1 MRAIPACPR
10 FPPPPM
16 IDMDDR
22 QSMTP
27 NDELAAKALDLFD
40 RYAEMPQADLPHTLD
55 ALRAQDPEL
64 CAALSSLLAADAMP
78 DTFVSP
84 LEWFAS
90 RHEENAVEANGDT
103 VSIWRS
109 GMRLGAWRVDD
120 VIEIGGMGV
129 VYAAHRADGLYE
141 REVAL
146 KTIRPELMSPAVLQA
161 FGRER
166 NHLARLEH
174 PGIVSLLDAGISVDG
189 QPWLAMQRVHGE
201 HIDRWCD
208 AQRADLRA
216 RARLM
221 IEACS
226 AFRHAHAH
234 GVLHQDIK
242 SSNLLVTQDGDVKVL
257 DFGLSA
263 LLSPKE
269 DAAAVRIGIS
279 ASYAAP
285 EVFRGAAPSIAIDLY
300 ALGVMLYRLFCGEWP
315 NKPAAFA
322 AMPPTDAVAARA
334 PSALALEGTTEAAR
348 MRGARDPRALS
359 QALRGDLDAIAL
371 RCVRNDPA
379 ERYPDVAALQADL
392 QAWLDGVPVSA
403 RGAGLGYRA
412 ASFARR
418 HALAL
423 LVSVAC
429 VAAASVAT
437 VAVVQQ
443 QRRAQQEAANAE
455 VLSQLFERSLGVATL
470 SSLGNAPLNSR
481 ALLDDTERRLRTQS
495 GDGRAALLARGL
507 TALARAHLTG
517 GDYDS
522 AERLSTEAKALGS
535 DDALQAARTD
545 AVLAQLSNLRA
556 RHTDA
561 ERVVRAALAAMP
573 SRRGVDAELV
583 GLDLRMQLARAH
595 WGRGDTKGALAIL
608 DAAVASAAALEE
620 DGATALAELLG
631 QRGYALTQLFRLT
644 EAEADLD
651 RALAA
656 LGDRSPTIQNT
667 LRRYLAGVL
676 LLSGRKEDAHQQ
688 ASASLDSNLR
698 MFGPSHPETGRAWVA
713 VGKMSFYLGET
724 ERAQEEIGNGTRI
737 LATQIGAH
745 HPDLADAFVI
755 RGGLAFERGDIAGT
769 LESARKALD
778 ILERAYGPQHEAS
791 LKRRADL
798 ALLLLQQAE
807 GVDMARQDALYA
819 EAGDLLWD
827 AIRTGQR
834 QGLPMGYARDEYAT
848 ILLHFGKVPEAEA
861 QTRMA
866 ISEMTALFG
875 DDSEYVTPAYMS
887 LMRVHTARGHY
898 DDADAIAARLLAVES
913 QDKSPYTHFLLLKM
927 RLENAIARGDPKRIR
942 NAYREAERVA
952 KKRGFMDALKTVRI
966 PGAASATARG

>member
-1 MRAIPACPR
+1 
-10 FPPPPM
+10 
-16 IDMDDR
+16 
-22 QSMTP
+22 MTP
-27 NDELAAKALDLFD
+27 NDELAARALDLFD

-64 CAALSSLLAADAMP
+64 CAALTALLAADAMP
-78 DTFVSP
+78 DAFVSP

-90 RHEENAVEANGDT
+90 RHEERAAQPDGDA

-109 GMRLGAWRVDD
+109 GMRLGAWCVDE

-141 REVAL
+141 REIAL

-208 AQRADLRA
+208 AHRADLRA

-226 AFRHAHAH
+226 AFRHAHTH

-300 ALGVMLYRLFCGEWP
+300 ALGVMLYRLLCGEWP
-315 NKPAAFA
+315 NKPAAFS
-322 AMPPTDAVAARA
+322 AMPPVDAIAARA
-334 PSALALEGTTEAAR
+334 PSALALEGTAEVAR

-412 ASFARR
+412 GSFARR

-443 QRRAQQEAANAE
+443 QRRAQEEAANAE

-470 SSLGNAPLNSR
+470 SSLGNAPLSSR
-481 ALLDDTERRLRTQS
+481 TLLADTERRLRMQA
-495 GDGRAALLARGL
+495 GEGRSALLARGL
-507 TALARAHLTG
+507 TALARSHLIG
-517 GDYDS
+517 GQYDT
-522 AERLSTEAKALGS
+522 AARLSREAKALGS
-535 DDALQAARTD
+535 NDRLQAARTD
-545 AVLAQLSNLRA
+545 AVIAQLSNLRA
-556 RHTDA
+556 RHAEA
-561 ERVVRAALAAMP
+561 ERVVRAALATMP
-573 SRRGVDAELV
+573 SRPGVDDDLV
-583 GLDLRMQLARAH
+583 GLDLRMQLARAR

-608 DAAVASAAALEE
+608 DAAVASATALEE
-620 DGATALAELLG
+620 DGVPALAELLG

-644 EAEADLD
+644 QAEADLR
-651 RALAA
+651 RALTV

-676 LLSGRKEDAHQQ
+676 LFSGRKHEADRL
-688 ASASLDSNLR
+688 ASASLESNLR
-698 MFGPSHPETGRAWVA
+698 IFGPSHPETGRAWA
-713 VGKMSFYLGET
+713 IVGKISFYLTET
-724 ERAQEEIGNGTRI
+724 ARSKAALDNATRI
-737 LATQIGAH
+737 LETQIGAH
-745 HPDLADAFVI
+745 HPELAEAIVT
-755 RGGLAFERGDIAGT
+755 RSGLAFEQGDSAGA
-769 LESARKALD
+769 LEHARKALD
-778 ILERAYGPQHEAS
+778 ILERAYGPGHEAA
-791 LKRRADL
+791 LKRRTDL
-798 ALLLLQQAE
+798 ASMLLLRAGGADAE
-807 GVDMARQDALYA
+807 RRNALYREA
-819 EAGDLLWD
+819 ETLLSD

-834 QGLPMGYARDEYAT
+834 QGLPMGYARDEYAL
-848 ILLHFGKVPEAEA
+848 ILLHFDKLPEAEA
-861 QTRMA
+861 QTRRA
-866 ISEMTALFG
+866 ISEMSALFG
-875 DDSEYVTPAYMS
+875 ANSDYVMPAYMS
-887 LMRVHTARGHY
+887 LLKVCTARDRY
-898 DDADAIAARLLAVES
+898 DEADAIGARLLAISEPEES
-913 QDKSPYTHFLLLKM
+913 ASYTRFMVLDMLLD
-927 RLENAIARGDPKRIR
+927 NAIARGDPERIR
-942 NAYREAERVA
+942 HAYREAERLA
-952 KKRGFMDALKTVRI
+952 QRHGFMDALKAKRV
-966 PGAASATARG
+966 PGINAPAARG

>member
-1 MRAIPACPR
+1 
-10 FPPPPM
+10 
-16 IDMDDR
+16 
-22 QSMTP
+22 MTP
-27 NDELAAKALDLFD
+27 DDGTVAKALDLFD
-40 RYAEMPQADLPHTLD
+40 RYADMPEAELRAALD
-55 ALRAQDPEL
+55 ALRARDLDL
-64 CAALSSLLAADAMP
+64 CAALTSLLLADARQ
-78 DTFVSP
+78 DTLVSP
-84 LEWFAS
+84 LEWIAS
-90 RHEENAVEANGDT
+90 RDAGDAAGT
-103 VSIWRS
+103 RDDAGAIWRS
-109 GMRLGAWRVDD
+109 GMRLGAWCVDE
-120 VIEIGGMGV
+120 VIETGGMGV

-141 REVAL
+141 RGIAL

-226 AFRHAHAH
+226 AFRHAHTN

-242 SSNLLVTQDGDVKVL
+242 SSNLLVTQDGAVRVL

-269 DAAAVRIGIS
+269 DAGPVRIGIS

-285 EVFRGAAPSIAIDLY
+285 EVFRGAAPSIAIDIY
-300 ALGVMLYRLFCGEWP
+300 ALGVLLYRLLCDAWP
-315 NKPAAFA
+315 SK
-322 AMPPTDAVAARA
+322 PPTLIAMAPIDVDAPRA
-334 PSALALEGTTEAAR
+334 PSALALACAPEAAR
-348 MRGARDPRALS
+348 LRGVRDARALS
-359 QALRGDLDAIAL
+359 HALRGDLDAIAQ

-412 ASFARR
+412 GSFARR

-429 VAAASVAT
+429 VAAAT
-437 VAVVQQ
+437 VGAVTVVQQ
-443 QRRAQQEAANAE
+443 RRHAQQDSANVE
-455 VLSQLFERSLGVATL
+455 MLSQLFERSLGAATL

-481 ALLDDTERRLRTQS
+481 ALLDDTERRLRAQW
-495 GDGRAALLARGL
+495 GDDRAALLARGL
-507 TALARAHLTG
+507 TALARAHLIG

-522 AERLSTEAKALGS
+522 AERLSVEAKALGS

-545 AVLAQLSNLRA
+545 AVIAQLSNLRA
-556 RHTDA
+556 RHADA

-573 SRRGVDAELV
+573 SRPGADAELV
-583 GLDLRMQLARAH
+583 GLDLQMQLARAR
-595 WGRGDTKGALAIL
+595 WGLGDTKGALAIL
-608 DAAVASAAALEE
+608 DAAVAAAAALED
-620 DGATALAELLG
+620 DGAAAQAELLG
-631 QRGYALTQLFRLT
+631 QRGYALTQLFRFK

-651 RALAA
+651 RALAV
-656 LGDRSPTIQNT
+656 LGDRSSTIQNT
-667 LRRYLAGVL
+667 LRRYLAGAL
-676 LLSGRKEDAHQQ
+676 LLSGRKEDAHLQ

-698 MFGPSHPETGRAWVA
+698 IFGPSHPETGRAWVV
-713 VGKMSFYLGET
+713 VGKTSFYLGET

-737 LATQIGAH
+737 LETQIGAH

-807 GVDMARQDALYA
+807 GVDRARQDALYA

-827 AIRTGQR
+827 AIRAGQR

-861 QTRMA
+861 QARMA
-866 ISEMTALFG
+866 ISEMSALFG

-887 LMRVHTARGHY
+887 LMRVHTARGRY
-898 DDADAIAARLLAVES
+898 ADADAIAARLLVVES

-942 NAYREAERVA
+942 DAYREAERLA
-952 KKRGFMDALKTVRI
+952 KKHRFMDALKTVRI
-966 PGAASATARG
+966 PGTASPAAHG

>member
-1 MRAIPACPR
+1 
-10 FPPPPM
+10 
-16 IDMDDR
+16 
-22 QSMTP
+22 MTP
-27 NDELAAKALDLFD
+27 DDGVVARALDLFD
-40 RYAEMPQADLPHTLD
+40 RYADMPEAELPPALD
-55 ALRAQDPEL
+55 ALRARDPDL
-64 CAALSSLLAADAMP
+64 CAALTSLLRADARE
-78 DTFVSP
+78 DTLVSP
-84 LEWFAS
+84 LEWMAS
-90 RHEENAVEANGDT
+90 RDAGDT
-103 VSIWRS
+103 VEMRDDAGSIWRS
-109 GMRLGAWRVDD
+109 GTRLGAWCVDD
-120 VIEIGGMGV
+120 VIETGGMGV

-141 REVAL
+141 RGIAI
-146 KTIRPELMSPAVLQA
+146 KTIRPGLMSPAVLQA

-174 PGIVSLLDAGISVDG
+174 PGIVALLDAGIASDG

-216 RARLM
+216 RAMLM

-226 AFRHAHAH
+226 AFQHAHAH

-242 SSNLLVTQDGDVKVL
+242 ASNLLVTQQGAVRVL

-269 DAAAVRIGIS
+269 DAGPARIGIS

-285 EVFRGAAPSIAIDLY
+285 EVFRGAPPSIAIDIY
-300 ALGVMLYRLFCGEWP
+300 ALGVLLYRLLCDAWP
-315 NKPAAFA
+315 SKP
-322 AMPPTDAVAARA
+322 PSLIGLSPIEIDAPRA
-334 PSALALEGTTEAAR
+334 PSALALACAPEAAR
-348 MRGARDPRALS
+348 LRGVRDPQALSRALH
-359 QALRGDLDAIAL
+359 GDLDAIAL

-379 ERYPDVAALQADL
+379 ERYADVAALRADL

-403 RGAGLGYRA
+403 RGGGLRYRA
-412 ASFARR
+412 TRYATR

-423 LVSVAC
+423 VVSLAC
-429 VAAASVAT
+429 VVAATAGAVT
-437 VAVVQQ
+437 VVQQ
-443 QRRAQQEAANAE
+443 QRHAQQESANVE
-455 VLSQLFERSLGVATL
+455 MLSQLFERSLGAATL

-522 AERLSTEAKALGS
+522 AERLSAEAKALGS

-545 AVLAQLSNLRA
+545 AVIAQLSNLRA

-573 SRRGVDAELV
+573 SRPGVDAELV
-583 GLDLRMQLARAH
+583 GLDLRMQLARAR
-595 WGRGDTKGALAIL
+595 WGLGDTKGALAIL
-608 DAAVASAAALEE
+608 DAAVASAAVLEE

-651 RALAA
+651 RALAV

-667 LRRYLAGVL
+667 LRRYLAGAL
-676 LLSGRKEDAHQQ
+676 LLSGRKQEAHLQ

-698 MFGPSHPETGRAWVA
+698 IFGPSHPETGRAWVA
-713 VGKMSFYLGET
+713 VGKTSFYLEKD
-724 ERAQEEIGNGTRI
+724 APSQEALDKGTRI
-737 LATQIGAH
+737 LETQIGTH

-755 RGGLAFERGDIAGT
+755 RSALAFERGDIAGAQAR
-769 LESARKALD
+769 ARKALD
-778 ILERAYGPQHEAS
+778 ILERAYGAQHEAS
-791 LKRRADL
+791 LKRRTDL
-798 ALLLLQQAE
+798 AFLLLQQAE
-807 GVDMARQDALYA
+807 GADMARKDALYA
-819 EAGDLLWD
+819 EAGDLLLD

-834 QGLPMGYARDEYAT
+834 QGLPMGYARDEYAS
-848 ILLHFGKVPEAEA
+848 ILLHFGKVAEAEA
-861 QTRMA
+861 QARMA
-866 ISEMTALFG
+866 ISEMSALFG
-875 DDSEYVTPAYMS
+875 AGSGYVTPGHMS
-887 LMRVHTARGHY
+887 LMRVHTARGRY
-898 DDADAIAARLLAVES
+898 DDAEAIAVRLLAVES
-913 QDKSPYTHFLLLKM
+913 QDKSPYTHFLVLKA
-927 RLENAIARGDPKRIR
+927 RLENAIARGDPKGIR

-952 KKRGFMDALKTVRI
+952 KRRGFMDALKTVRI
-966 PGAASATARG
+966 PGTTSTMARG

>member
-1 MRAIPACPR
+1 
-10 FPPPPM
+10 
-16 IDMDDR
+16 
-22 QSMTP
+22 MTP
-27 NDELAAKALDLFD
+27 DDGVVARALDLFD
-40 RYAEMPQADLPHTLD
+40 RYADMPEAELPLALD
-55 ALRAQDPEL
+55 ALRARDPDL
-64 CAALSSLLAADAMP
+64 CVALMSLLRADARE
-78 DTFVSP
+78 DTLVSP
-84 LEWFAS
+84 LEWMAS
-90 RHEENAVEANGDT
+90 RDAGDAIEMRDDAG
-103 VSIWRS
+103 SIWRS
-109 GMRLGAWRVDD
+109 GTRLGAWCVDD
-120 VIEIGGMGV
+120 VIETGGMGV

-141 REVAL
+141 RGIAI
-146 KTIRPELMSPAVLQA
+146 KTIRPGLMSPAVLQA

-174 PGIVSLLDAGISVDG
+174 PGIVALLDAGIAADG

-216 RARLM
+216 RATLM

-226 AFRHAHAH
+226 AFQHAHAH

-242 SSNLLVTQDGDVKVL
+242 ASNLLVTQQGAVRVL

-269 DAAAVRIGIS
+269 DAGPARIGIS

-285 EVFRGAAPSIAIDLY
+285 EVFRGAPPSIAIDIY
-300 ALGVMLYRLFCGEWP
+300 ALGVLLYRLLCDAWP
-315 NKPAAFA
+315 SKP
-322 AMPPTDAVAARA
+322 PSLIGLSPIDVDAPRA
-334 PSALALEGTTEAAR
+334 PSTLALACAPEAAR
-348 MRGARDPRALS
+348 LRGVRDPQALSRALH
-359 QALRGDLDAIAL
+359 GDLDAIAL

-379 ERYPDVAALQADL
+379 ERYADVAALRADL

-403 RGAGLGYRA
+403 RGGGLRYRA
-412 ASFARR
+412 TRYAAR

-423 LVSVAC
+423 VVSLAC
-429 VAAASVAT
+429 VAAATAGAVT
-437 VAVVQQ
+437 VVQQ
-443 QRRAQQEAANAE
+443 QRHAQQESANVE
-455 VLSQLFERSLGVATL
+455 MLSQLFERSLGAATL

-522 AERLSTEAKALGS
+522 AERLSAEAKALGS

-545 AVLAQLSNLRA
+545 AVIAQLSNLRA

-573 SRRGVDAELV
+573 SRPGVDAELV
-583 GLDLRMQLARAH
+583 GLDLRMQLARAR
-595 WGRGDTKGALAIL
+595 WGLGDTKGALAIL
-608 DAAVASAAALEE
+608 DAAIASAAALEE

-651 RALAA
+651 RALAV

-667 LRRYLAGVL
+667 LRRYLAGAL
-676 LLSGRKEDAHQQ
+676 LLSGQKDDAYRQ
-688 ASASLDSNLR
+688 ASASLDSTLR
-698 MFGPSHPETGRAWVA
+698 IFGPSHPETGRALVV
-713 VGKMSFYLGET
+713 VGKTSYLDDT
-724 ERAQEEIGNGTRI
+724 ERAQQAIENGTRI
-737 LATQIGAH
+737 LETQIGAH

-755 RGGLAFERGDIAGT
+755 RGALAFERGDIAST

-778 ILERAYGPQHEAS
+778 ILERAYGPRHEAS
-791 LKRRADL
+791 LKRRTDL

-807 GVDMARQDALYA
+807 GVGTARQDALYA

-827 AIRTGQR
+827 AIQTGQR

-848 ILLHFGKVPEAEA
+848 ILLHFGKVAEAEA

-875 DDSEYVTPAYMS
+875 ADSDYVTPAYMS
-887 LMRVHTARGHY
+887 LMRIHTTRGRY
-898 DDADAIAARLLAVES
+898 DDAEAIAVRLLAVES
-913 QDKSPYTHFLLLKM
+913 QDKSPYTHFLVLKA
-927 RLENAIARGDPKRIR
+927 RLENAIARGDPKEIR

-952 KKRGFMDALKTVRI
+952 KKRGYMDALKTVHI
-966 PGAASATARG
+966 PATTSTTARG

>member
-1 MRAIPACPR
+1 
-10 FPPPPM
+10 
-16 IDMDDR
+16 
-22 QSMTP
+22 MTP
-27 NDELAAKALDLFD
+27 DDGVVARALDLFD
-40 RYAEMPQADLPHTLD
+40 RYADMPEAELPPALD
-55 ALRAQDPEL
+55 ALRARDPDL
-64 CAALSSLLAADAMP
+64 CAALTSLLRADARE
-78 DTFVSP
+78 DTLVSP
-84 LEWFAS
+84 LEWMAS
-90 RHEENAVEANGDT
+90 RDAGDAVEMRDDAG
-103 VSIWRS
+103 SIWRS
-109 GMRLGAWRVDD
+109 GTRLGAWCVDD
-120 VIEIGGMGV
+120 VIETGGMGV

-141 REVAL
+141 RGIAI
-146 KTIRPELMSPAVLQA
+146 KTIRPGLMSPAVLQA

-174 PGIVSLLDAGISVDG
+174 PGIVALLDAGIAADG

-208 AQRADLRA
+208 AHRADLRA
-216 RARLM
+216 RATLM

-226 AFRHAHAH
+226 AFQHAHAH

-242 SSNLLVTQDGDVKVL
+242 ASNLLVTQQGAVRVL

-269 DAAAVRIGIS
+269 DASPARIGIS

-285 EVFRGAAPSIAIDLY
+285 EVFRGAPPSIAIDIY
-300 ALGVMLYRLFCGEWP
+300 ALGVLLYRLLCDAWP
-315 NKPAAFA
+315 SKP
-322 AMPPTDAVAARA
+322 PSLIGLSPIEIDAPRA
-334 PSALALEGTTEAAR
+334 PSALALACAPEAAR
-348 MRGARDPRALS
+348 MRGVRDPQALSRALH
-359 QALRGDLDAIAL
+359 GDLDAIAL

-379 ERYPDVAALQADL
+379 ERYGDVAALCADL

-403 RGAGLGYRA
+403 RGGGLRYRA
-412 ASFARR
+412 TRYATR

-423 LVSVAC
+423 VVSLAC
-429 VAAASVAT
+429 VAAATAGAVT
-437 VAVVQQ
+437 VVQQ
-443 QRRAQQEAANAE
+443 QRHARQESANVE
-455 VLSQLFERSLGVATL
+455 MLSQLFERSLGAATL

-522 AERLSTEAKALGS
+522 AERLSAEAKALGS

-545 AVLAQLSNLRA
+545 AVIAQLSNLRA

-573 SRRGVDAELV
+573 SRPGVDAELV
-583 GLDLRMQLARAH
+583 GLDLRMQLARAR

-608 DAAVASAAALEE
+608 DAAVASAAALED

-651 RALAA
+651 RALAV

-667 LRRYLAGVL
+667 LRRYLAGAL
-676 LLSGRKEDAHQQ
+676 LLSGRKQEAHLQ

-698 MFGPSHPETGRAWVA
+698 IFGPSHPETGRAWVA
-713 VGKMSFYLGET
+713 VGKTSFYLEKD
-724 ERAQEEIGNGTRI
+724 APSQEALDKGTRI
-737 LATQIGAH
+737 LETQIGTH

-755 RGGLAFERGDIAGT
+755 RSALAFERGDIAGAQAR
-769 LESARKALD
+769 ARKALD
-778 ILERAYGPQHEAS
+778 ILERAYGAQHEAS
-791 LKRRADL
+791 LKRRTDL
-798 ALLLLQQAE
+798 AFLLLQQAE
-807 GVDMARQDALYA
+807 GADMARKDALYA
-819 EAGDLLWD
+819 EAGDLLLD

-834 QGLPMGYARDEYAT
+834 QGLPMGYARDEYAS
-848 ILLHFGKVPEAEA
+848 ILLHFGKVAEAEA
-861 QTRMA
+861 QARMA
-866 ISEMTALFG
+866 ISEMSALFG
-875 DDSEYVTPAYMS
+875 AGSDYVTPGHMS
-887 LMRVHTARGHY
+887 LMRVHTARGRY
-898 DDADAIAARLLAVES
+898 DDAEAIAVRLLAVES
-913 QDKSPYTHFLLLKM
+913 QDKSPYTHFLVLKA
-927 RLENAIARGDPKRIR
+927 RLENAIARGDPKGIR

-952 KKRGFMDALKTVRI
+952 KKRGYMDALKTVRI
-966 PGAASATARG
+966 PGTTSTTARG

>member
-1 MRAIPACPR
+1 
-10 FPPPPM
+10 
-16 IDMDDR
+16 
-22 QSMTP
+22 MTP
-27 NDELAAKALDLFD
+27 DDGVVARALDLFD
-40 RYAEMPQADLPHTLD
+40 RYADMPEAELPSALD
-55 ALRAQDPEL
+55 ALRARDPDL
-64 CAALSSLLAADAMP
+64 CAALTSLLRADARE
-78 DTFVSP
+78 DTLVSP
-84 LEWFAS
+84 LEWMAS
-90 RHEENAVEANGDT
+90 RDAGDAVEMRDDAG
-103 VSIWRS
+103 SIWRS
-109 GMRLGAWRVDD
+109 GTRLGAWCVDD
-120 VIEIGGMGV
+120 VIETGGMGV

-141 REVAL
+141 RGIAI
-146 KTIRPELMSPAVLQA
+146 KTIRPGLMSPAVLQA

-174 PGIVSLLDAGISVDG
+174 PGIVALLDAGIAADG

-216 RARLM
+216 RAMLM

-226 AFRHAHAH
+226 AFQHAHAH

-242 SSNLLVTQDGDVKVL
+242 ASNLLVTQQGAVRVL

-269 DAAAVRIGIS
+269 DAGPARIGIS

-285 EVFRGAAPSIAIDLY
+285 EVFRGAPPSIAIDIY
-300 ALGVMLYRLFCGEWP
+300 ALGVLLYRLLCDAWP
-315 NKPAAFA
+315 SKP
-322 AMPPTDAVAARA
+322 PSLIGLSPIDVDAPRA
-334 PSALALEGTTEAAR
+334 PSALALACAPDAAR
-348 MRGARDPRALS
+348 MRGVRDPQALSRALH
-359 QALRGDLDAIAL
+359 GDLDAIAL
-371 RCVRNDPA
+371 RCVRIDPA
-379 ERYPDVAALQADL
+379 ERYVDVAALRADL

-403 RGAGLGYRA
+403 RGGGLRYRA
-412 ASFARR
+412 TRYAAR

-423 LVSVAC
+423 VVLLAC
-429 VAAASVAT
+429 VAAATAGAVT
-437 VAVVQQ
+437 VVQQ
-443 QRRAQQEAANAE
+443 QRHARQESANVE
-455 VLSQLFERSLGVATL
+455 MLSQLFERSLGAATL

-481 ALLDDTERRLRTQS
+481 ALLDDTERRLRAQS

-522 AERLSTEAKALGS
+522 AERLSAEAKALGS

-545 AVLAQLSNLRA
+545 AVIAQLSNLRA
-556 RHTDA
+556 RHADA

-573 SRRGVDAELV
+573 SRPGVDAELV
-583 GLDLRMQLARAH
+583 GLDLRMQLARAR
-595 WGRGDTKGALAIL
+595 WGLGDTKGALAIL
-608 DAAVASAAALEE
+608 DAAIASAATLEE

-631 QRGYALTQLFRLT
+631 QRGYALTQLFRFKD
-644 EAEADLD
+644 AEADLY
-651 RALAA
+651 RALAV

-676 LLSGRKEDAHQQ
+676 LLSGRKQDAHLQ

-698 MFGPSHPETGRAWVA
+698 IFGPSHPETGRAWVV
-713 VGKMSFYLGET
+713 VGKTSFYLGET

-737 LATQIGAH
+737 LETQIGAH

-755 RGGLAFERGDIAGT
+755 RSGLAFERGDIAGAQ
-769 LESARKALD
+769 ESVRKALD

-791 LKRRADL
+791 LKRRTDL

-807 GVDMARQDALYA
+807 GMDRARQDALYA

-827 AIRTGQR
+827 AIQSGQR

-848 ILLHFGKVPEAEA
+848 ILLHFGKVAEAEA
-861 QTRMA
+861 QARMA

-875 DDSEYVTPAYMS
+875 DDSDYVTPAHMS
-887 LMRVHTARGHY
+887 LMRVHTARGRY
-898 DDADAIAARLLAVES
+898 DEADAIAARLLTVES

-927 RLENAIARGDPKRIR
+927 RLENAIARGDPQPIR
-942 NAYREAERVA
+942 DAYREAERLA
-952 KKRGFMDALKTVRI
+952 KKQGFMDALKTVRI
-966 PGAASATARG
+966 PDTASTTARG